1 MAANESEEHI
11 HNLLKQIALMEIK
24 IKCLKE
30 REIEQ
35 KNKAS
40 SYETLLKDGIPL
52 NEHFLALKT
61 KYNTDKAKLEK
72 DKQMVLDE
80 IKILLHDNDNRK
92 KTIDHKK
99 SSIENALREFN
110 LRKNEWTKNL
120 EL

>member
-1 MAANESEEHI
+1 MAASEGEEHI

-61 KYNTDKAKLEK
+61 KYNTDKNKLDAEK
-72 DKQMVLDE
+72 QR
-80 IKILLHDNDNRK
+80 I
-92 KTIDHKK
+92 
-99 SSIENALREFN
+99 
-110 LRKNEWTKNL
+110 
-120 EL
+120 

>member
-1 MAANESEEHI
+1 MAASEGEEHI

-61 KYNTDKAKLEK
+61 KYNTDKNKLDAEK
-72 DKQMVLDE
+72 QRIQDE
-80 IKILLHDNDNRK
+80 IKQLANENDIK
-92 KTIDHKK
+92 KKQIETKKNAIEKQLKEYNEHK
-99 SSIENALREFN
+99 L
-110 LRKNEWTKNL
+110 
-120 EL
+120 

>member
-1 MAANESEEHI
+1 
-11 HNLLKQIALMEIK
+11 MEIK

-61 KYNTDKAKLEK
+61 KYNSDKAKLDNEK
-72 DKQMVLDE
+72 
-80 IKILLHDNDNRK
+80 
-92 KTIDHKK
+92 
-99 SSIENALREFN
+99 
-110 LRKNEWTKNL
+110 
-120 EL
+120 

>member
-1 MAANESEEHI
+1 MLIRPRPPNVKESKRKWPLPKVKSTFT
-11 HNLLKQIALMEIK
+11 LLKQIALMEIK

-61 KYNTDKAKLEK
+61 KYNTDKAKLE
-72 DKQMVLDE
+72 
-80 IKILLHDNDNRK
+80 
-92 KTIDHKK
+92 
-99 SSIENALREFN
+99 
-110 LRKNEWTKNL
+110 
-120 EL
+120 

>member
-1 MAANESEEHI
+1 M
-11 HNLLKQIALMEIK
+11 LKHQIK

-61 KYNTDKAKLEK
+61 KYNTDRAKLEQE
-72 DKQMVLDE
+72 KQRIQDD
-80 IKILLHDNDNRK
+80 IKALTHDN
-92 KTIDHKK
+92 
-99 SSIENALREFN
+99 E
-110 LRKNEWTKNL
+110 
-120 EL
+120 

>member
-1 MAANESEEHI
+1 MAASEGEEHI

-61 KYNTDKAKLEK
+61 KYNTDRAKLDK
-72 DKQMVLDE
+72 DKQLIIDE
-80 IKILLHDNDNRK
+80 IKLLTHENDNKRK
-92 KTIDHKK
+92 QIDHKK
-99 SSIENALREFN
+99 MSIEKQVKEFN
-110 LRKNEWTKNL
+110 ETKLVWLKNL
-120 EL
+120 EQ